1 MANNKSPGNDCL
13 TKEFLETFWEEIKI
27 PLCNSIT
34 KSYQN
39 GEPTISQ
46 RHFISKVWDERLK
59 KAIPSVISK
68 NQTAYVMGKCISEGS
83 RLISDI
89 LEISDNLKV
98 KGFLMTLDIGKDF
111 DSVNH
116 LFLITEL
123 EKCGFKED
131 LMKWIQILVQN
142 QES

>member
-1 MANNKSPGNDCL
+1 
-13 TKEFLETFWEEIKI
+13 
-27 PLCNSIT
+27 
-34 KSYQN
+34 
-39 GEPTISQ
+39 
-46 RHFISKVWDERLK
+46 
-59 KAIPSVISK
+59 
-68 NQTAYVMGKCISEGS
+68 MGKCISEGS

-98 KGFLMTLDIGKDF
+98 KGFLMTLDIEKDF